1 MKKVLLVE
9 DSVQDVEL
17 AREAFDQATNNV
29 EMVVA
34 GDGIEALSYLENT
47 LAPGQKDAS
56 PVMVLL
62 DIKMPR
68 MGGLELL
75 ERIKTD
81 LRLQNIPV
89 VMFSSSM
96 ENTDLQRGYKLGA
109 NSYVV
114 KPVNFTGYLAAIDSI
129 SRFWVDTNQPVP
141 A

>member
-47 LAPGQKDAS
+47 LTPGQKDAS